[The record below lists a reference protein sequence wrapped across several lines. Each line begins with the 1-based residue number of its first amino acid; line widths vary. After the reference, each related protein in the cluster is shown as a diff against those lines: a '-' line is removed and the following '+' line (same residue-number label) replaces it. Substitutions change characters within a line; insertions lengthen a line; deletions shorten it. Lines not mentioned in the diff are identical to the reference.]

1 VGASIDVADLRVAF
15 RGGKPVLHGVD
26 LTVLPG
32 EVVALV
38 GSNGAG
44 KSTLL
49 RSLVGLVPAS
59 GSILID
65 GLEVTTAR
73 HRRLRHL
80 RRGTG
85 FVSQRFGLADTMTV
99 FSNVMHGQLG
109 RGGVRRWWSALARRS
124 ERDRAIECLARVGLA
139 DRAGDR
145 VDQLSGGQRQR
156 VAVARMLMQEPTL
169 LLADEP
175 VASLDPVAGEAIMA
189 LIREV
194 ARERGMTAVITMHHL
209 DLARRHTDRIVA
221 LRKGRVALDMATATF
236 DAVRAAE
243 VYAETVG

>member
-1 VGASIDVADLRVAF
+1 MGASIDVADLRVAF

-26 LTVLPG
+26 LTVMPG

-49 RSLVGLVPAS
+49 RSLTGLIPAR
-59 GSILID
+59 GSIVID

-73 HRRLRHL
+73 RRRLRHL

-109 RGGVRRWWSALARRS
+109 RGGVRRWWSGIARAS
-124 ERDRAIECLARVGLA
+124 DRDRAIECLDRVGLA
-139 DRAGDR
+139 DRAADR

-156 VAVARMLMQEPTL
+156 VAIARMLVQEPTL

-175 VASLDPVAGEAIMA
+175 VASLDPVAGEAIMT
-189 LIREV
+189 LIRDV

-221 LRKGRVALDMATATF
+221 LRAGRVVLDSTTATF
-236 DAVRAAE
+236 DAAQADAVYTEAVR
-243 VYAETVG
+243 